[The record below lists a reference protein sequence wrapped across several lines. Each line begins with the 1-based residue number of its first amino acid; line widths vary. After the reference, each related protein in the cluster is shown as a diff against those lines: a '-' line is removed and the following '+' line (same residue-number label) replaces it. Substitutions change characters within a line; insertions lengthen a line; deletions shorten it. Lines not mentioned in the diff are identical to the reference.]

1 MTTAEMVATSSTRTL
16 EELGRML
23 TELRRRPATL
33 KADYRADYRE
43 AQRSVALRRQCQTL
57 SDLASI
63 ADSIDLVEAE
73 HARR

>member
-1 MTTAEMVATSSTRTL
+1 MTTAEMVATSRTRTL

-23 TELRRRPATL
+23 TELRRGHATR
-33 KADYRADYRE
+33 KADYRE
-43 AQRSVALRRQCQTL
+43 AQRSATFHRQCQTL
-57 SDLASI
+57 SALASI